1 MHRDATC
8 SDETVRVS
16 PVAGVRLTSADDVVS
31 AIEEYATL
39 DSGPFYADNAEVDC
53 ALSNFAEHYTGG
65 PVPLEAFA
73 AVALSVE

>member
-1 MHRDATC
+1 
-8 SDETVRVS
+8 
-16 PVAGVRLTSADDVVS
+16 
-31 AIEEYATL
+31 L